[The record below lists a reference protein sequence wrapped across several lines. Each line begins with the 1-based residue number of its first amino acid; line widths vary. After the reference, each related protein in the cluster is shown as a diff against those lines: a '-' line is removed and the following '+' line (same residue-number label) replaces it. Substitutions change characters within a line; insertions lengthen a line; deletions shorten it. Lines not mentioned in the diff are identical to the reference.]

1 MANEAQVFGA
11 GRPKVWS
18 IPPGA
23 DFLRALA
30 NTLAQETSLADQP
43 DALSAA
49 IIYVPNSRSARALT
63 LALFDAAGGKPI
75 LPPDVRT
82 LGDLE
87 SEEAPP
93 NAETALAGLPPAMS
107 PARRLGALA
116 SLVRGYYAARYRIDL
131 PPASALAAARELSRL
146 LDQAALSEQR
156 GLVETGRAGCGIRP
170 CRALAWL
177 GRIPEDHYRG
187 VAGMAGRE

>member
-1 MANEAQVFGA
+1 MANEGQVFGA

-30 NTLAQETSLADQP
+30 TTLAKETQLSEQP
-43 DALSAA
+43 DALSEA
-49 IIYVPNSRSARALT
+49 IIYVPNSRSSRALI
-63 LALFDAAGGKPI
+63 LELFDAAGEKSI

-93 NAETALAGLPPAMS
+93 NAETALVGLPPALS

-116 SLVRGYYAARYRIDL
+116 ALVRKFYEAEYRVDL

-146 LDQAALSEQR
+146 LDQAALSA
-156 GLVETGRAGCGIRP
+156 GADWSKLDTLVGEFRP
-170 CRALAWL
+170 GSALASV
-177 GRIPEDHYRG
+177 GCVPEDHYG
-187 VAGMAGRE
+187 GLAGMAE